1 MSRDGIEAVADA
13 AERGHEIGE
22 PFEGEVL
29 AVERNQHGIGGD
41 ERVEREE
48 AERRRR
54 VDEDVVEA
62 IGAVVEAV
70 DDRPEPMLAVGERHE
85 LDLGTREV
93 AIGGDQGQIAN
104 RRLEDEGRGVGGVSR
119 QGVVDAAAGGGL
131 AFEAD
136 PAGEVALRVEVDEQ
150 DALACERERGAEV
163 DGGGGFADAAFLIG
177 DDEDA
182 SHFWYLTK
190 PCV

>member
-1 MSRDGIEAVADA
+1 MSRRGIEAVADA
-13 AERGHEIGE
+13 AERGDEIGE

-70 DDRPEPMLAVGERHE
+70 DDRPEAMLAVGERDE
-85 LDLGTREV
+85 LDLGTGEV

-104 RRLEDEGRGVGGVSR
+104 RRLEDEGRGVGGV
-119 QGVVDAAAGGGL
+119 VV
-131 AFEAD
+131 
-136 PAGEVALRVEVDEQ
+136 R
-150 DALACERERGAEV
+150 
-163 DGGGGFADAAFLIG
+163 
-177 DDEDA
+177 A
-182 SHFWYLTK
+182 S
-190 PCV
+190 